1 MFIEEARVDFPFF
14 SLLFLAIPD
23 NFSSK
28 YKLISPMV
36 WYTFGLFAENW
47 QSSGPSSTN
56 YDKTL
61 ILTNSNL
68 KKFALSNLYTPLKP
82 RL

>member
-1 MFIEEARVDFPFF
+1 
-14 SLLFLAIPD
+14 
-23 NFSSK
+23 
-28 YKLISPMV
+28 MV

-82 RL
+82 RLYENAEDRKNISQLKT